1 MPDYIYLLKN
11 RLSIHQRNAL
21 DQITL
26 AAREAGMTVF
36 LVGGAVRDL
45 TSGSPVFDL
54 DVTVQGNALKLKK
67 PLEKAGGKLWGE
79 HEPSRTLFFRFPVGV
94 TVEISSARREEY
106 PKPGKPVYHWD
117 TILDDLRRRD
127 FTANAMALSL
137 NEHSYGLLMDPL
149 NGVADIEARQL
160 RLVSNYGFIEDPS
173 RLLRATRLVA
183 RLGWQLDER
192 TQTRFQNSKEEKAIE
207 ALSAYHRGYEL
218 EEIGHEEDGLR
229 VLAAMEAE
237 GWMHYL
243 FPAWTTAAADATAL
257 EEMRKLV
264 TQLQMQGVSPDISAV
279 SVHYLTAKLSPKDL
293 AGLKALFVRPGFVEE
308 WNNLDH
314 AAREFNKQLMGKE
327 AATPSA
333 TWKLFTT
340 ADPQAV
346 LWLGLTS
353 KTPAVQAKYKNF
365 FTVWP
370 EARQK
375 IPHALLQELRITPEV
390 PGYDEMIS
398 RLFLGVIDGI
408 LETDEQLRAFLEPYS
423 PPAPPPPVTVRRTR
437 GSKKTG
443 EKSKVPVE
451 AAFDGDADD
460 ALQLD
465 EDEAAEEPIEDVDDE
480 DDGDSEPPVTLPPA
494 AKKSAPA
501 AKKSPAESQQSSPV
515 EKPSPSTKPEAP
527 PAKAGPSV
535 AKSAPSPAL
544 HVVAPAKQAKV
555 HVMAKQ
561 PGKPTPPPA
570 PNRAQSSK
578 PSPNHAPSHHAP
590 SHHAPSHAHPAGKKA
605 LPMKTVPAKAAVA
618 KHVPAKSVPSK
629 SVPVKMVRGPVA
641 KPAAVAKP
649 AVKHTVPGKKT
660 AVKAPVKV
668 QKKLEPAKK
677 PHPAKKPVPAR
688 KHK

>member
-11 RLSIHQRNAL
+11 RLSIHQQNAL
-21 DQITL
+21 QHIRE
-26 AAREAGMTVF
+26 AAREAGMTIF

-45 TSGSPVFDL
+45 TSGSPVSDL

-67 PLEKAGGKLWGE
+67 PLEKLGGKLWGE

-117 TILDDLRRRD
+117 TILEDLRRRD

-160 RLVSNYGFIEDPS
+160 RLVSNYGFLEEPS

-183 RLGWQLDER
+183 RLGWELDER
-192 TQTRFQNSKEEKAIE
+192 TQTRFQNAKEEKAIE
-207 ALSAYHRGYEL
+207 ALSPYHRGYEL

-229 VLAAMEAE
+229 VLAAMEAQ
-237 GWMHYL
+237 GWMHHL
-243 FPAWTTAAADATAL
+243 FPAWSTASADAPGL

-264 TQLQMQGVSPDISAV
+264 TQLQMQGVNPDISAA
-279 SVHYLTAKLSPKDL
+279 STHFLTAKLTPKDL
-293 AGLKALFVRPGFVEE
+293 AALKATFIRPGFVEE
-308 WNNLDH
+308 WDNLDH
-314 AAREFNKQLMGKE
+314 AAKEFNKQLNGKE

-353 KTPAVQAKYKNF
+353 KLPAVQAKYKNF

-375 IPHALLQELRITPEV
+375 VPHALLQELRITPEV

-398 RLFLGVIDGI
+398 GLFLGVIDGK

-437 GSKKTG
+437 GSKKG
-443 EKSKVPVE
+443 EAKAKIVEE
-451 AAFDGDADD
+451 AAFDG
-460 ALQLD
+460 
-465 EDEAAEEPIEDVDDE
+465 EPLEMDDE
-480 DDGDSEPPVTLPPA
+480 EAIEELEEEEGESDDSFPPV
-494 AKKSAPA
+494 AKKSAAAPKKALPEGESGSGA
-501 AKKSPAESQQSSPV
+501 AKAQA
-515 EKPSPSTKPEAP
+515 KPEAP
-527 PAKAGPSV
+527 AAKV
-535 AKSAPSPAL
+535 SPAAGKPAPNPTL
-544 HVVAPAKQAKV
+544 HVVAPSKPAKV
-555 HVMAKQ
+555 HVMAK
-561 PGKPTPPPA
+561 PAKPTTP
-570 PNRAQSSK
+570 
-578 PSPNHAPSHHAP
+578 
-590 SHHAPSHAHPAGKKA
+590 APSHAHGSAPAGKKA
-605 LPMKTVPAKAAVA
+605 LPLKSPVVKAVPAKAAA
-618 KHVPAKSVPSK
+618 PKPVPSK
-629 SVPVKMVRGPVA
+629 VIRKVAVKPAPAAKPVA
-641 KPAAVAKP
+641 KSTIQAKKASPPKPAAKA
-649 AVKHTVPGKKT
+649 HKK
-660 AVKAPVKV
+660 A
-668 QKKLEPAKK
+668 EPAKK
-677 PHPAKKPVPAR
+677 SPPAKKSAPAR
-688 KHK
+688 KHR